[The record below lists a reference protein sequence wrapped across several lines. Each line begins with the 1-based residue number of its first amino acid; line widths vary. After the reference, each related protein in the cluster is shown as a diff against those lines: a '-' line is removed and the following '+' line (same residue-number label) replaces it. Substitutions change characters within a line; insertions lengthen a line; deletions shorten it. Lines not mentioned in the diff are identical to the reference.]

1 MKKLLGLVVS
11 SLFVL
16 SCENNNSAL
25 EDGANENTS
34 SFKEIG
40 SITIGSTG
48 AAEISAYDD
57 VTKRL
62 FTVNNSS
69 TNRIDVID
77 LANPSS
83 PILIKEYRFNII

>member
-1 MKKLLGLVVS
+1 MKRLLVLVVS

-16 SCENNNSAL
+16 SCENNNSGS
-25 EDGANENTS
+25 EDGPNENVS

-48 AAEISAYDD
+48 AAEISAYDE

-62 FTVNNSS
+62 FTVNNAG

-77 LANPSS
+77 LSNPSS
-83 PILIKEYRFNII
+83 PILIKVLI